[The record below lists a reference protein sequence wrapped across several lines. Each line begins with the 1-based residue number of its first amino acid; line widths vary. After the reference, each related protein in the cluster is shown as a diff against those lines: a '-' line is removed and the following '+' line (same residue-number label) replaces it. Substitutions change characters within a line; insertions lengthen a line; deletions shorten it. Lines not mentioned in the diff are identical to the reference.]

1 MFSVWIQRRFCFL
14 SSKSFTEDGFKEEA
28 DDLIKSLYCLLKLDE
43 GVGVRIVNCSS
54 LVDQSKLVSGTIVTL
69 QRTTFT
75 IIRILPPKARSLPT
89 DKLRITYISVN
100 VAVYLAQVVI
110 WVFIW
115 VNDNSTVELVGKIFM
130 SVVSFIAALGFLLYG
145 GRLFIMLIR
154 FPIESKGR
162 RKKLHEVVTVLVLL
176 CLSFT
181 ELCNRKVIQL
191 QVGSVTAICFTC
203 FLIRCIVGFQLS
215 LFIMNSIL
223 KAERES
229 QPRTGRINFIG
240 DSRNHIQPESEERH
254 GCVGGGGDGL
264 RPRRNNEAVDV
275 KVEDNQNGAEKS
287 RGGAAGAER
296 LQRM

>member
-69 QRTTFT
+69 QRTTIT

-89 DKLRITYISVN
+89 DKLQITYISVN

-115 VNDNSTVELVGKIFM
+115 VNGNSTVELVGKIFM

-145 GRLFIMLIR
+145 GRLFIMLRR

-162 RKKLHEVVTVLVLL
+162 RKKLHEV
-176 CLSFT
+176 
-181 ELCNRKVIQL
+181 
-191 QVGSVTAICFTC
+191 GSMTAICFTC
-203 FLIRCIVGFQLS
+203 FLIKCIVVGVSAFDRDFNSLS
-215 LFIMNSIL
+215 LS
-223 KAERES
+223 
-229 QPRTGRINFIG
+229 
-240 DSRNHIQPESEERH
+240 
-254 GCVGGGGDGL
+254 
-264 RPRRNNEAVDV
+264 
-275 KVEDNQNGAEKS
+275 
-287 RGGAAGAER
+287 
-296 LQRM
+296 

>member
-1 MFSVWIQRRFCFL
+1 MFSVWIQRRFCIL

-100 VAVYLAQVVI
+100 VAVYLAQVHVVI

-130 SVVSFIAALGFLLYG
+130 SVFQWHFLCVPFPCMLC
-145 GRLFIMLIR
+145 RLFIMLIR

-203 FLIRCIVGFQLS
+203 FPIRCIVGFQLS

-229 QPRTGRINFIG
+229 QV
-240 DSRNHIQPESEERH
+240 
-254 GCVGGGGDGL
+254 CL
-264 RPRRNNEAVDV
+264 
-275 KVEDNQNGAEKS
+275 
-287 RGGAAGAER
+287 
-296 LQRM
+296 

>member
-100 VAVYLAQVVI
+100 VAVYWLRLKSHIVIDVSYQVVI

-130 SVVSFIAALGFLLYG
+130 SVVSFIAALGFLLSEEG
-145 GRLFIMLIR
+145 NC
-154 FPIESKGR
+154 
-162 RKKLHEVVTVLVLL
+162 LL
-176 CLSFT
+176 C
-181 ELCNRKVIQL
+181 
-191 QVGSVTAICFTC
+191 
-203 FLIRCIVGFQLS
+203 
-215 LFIMNSIL
+215 
-223 KAERES
+223 
-229 QPRTGRINFIG
+229 
-240 DSRNHIQPESEERH
+240 
-254 GCVGGGGDGL
+254 
-264 RPRRNNEAVDV
+264 
-275 KVEDNQNGAEKS
+275 
-287 RGGAAGAER
+287 
-296 LQRM
+296 

>member
-75 IIRILPPKARSLPT
+75 IIRILPPK
-89 DKLRITYISVN
+89 
-100 VAVYLAQVVI
+100 VVI

-130 SVVSFIAALGFLLYG
+130 SVFQWHFLCVPFPCMLC
-145 GRLFIMLIR
+145 RLFIMLIR

-229 QPRTGRINFIG
+229 QV
-240 DSRNHIQPESEERH
+240 
-254 GCVGGGGDGL
+254 CL
-264 RPRRNNEAVDV
+264 
-275 KVEDNQNGAEKS
+275 
-287 RGGAAGAER
+287 
-296 LQRM
+296 

>member
-69 QRTTFT
+69 QRTTIT

-89 DKLRITYISVN
+89 DKLQITYISVN

-115 VNDNSTVELVGKIFM
+115 VNGNSTVELVGKIFM
-130 SVVSFIAALGFLLYG
+130 SGIVSFIAALGFLLYG
-145 GRLFIMLIR
+145 GRYFSMAFLILFIMLRR

-191 QVGSVTAICFTC
+191 QVGSMTAICFTC
-203 FLIRCIVGFQLS
+203 FLIKCIVVGVSAFDRDFNSLS
-215 LFIMNSIL
+215 LS
-223 KAERES
+223 
-229 QPRTGRINFIG
+229 
-240 DSRNHIQPESEERH
+240 
-254 GCVGGGGDGL
+254 
-264 RPRRNNEAVDV
+264 
-275 KVEDNQNGAEKS
+275 
-287 RGGAAGAER
+287 
-296 LQRM
+296 

>member
-69 QRTTFT
+69 QRTTIT

-115 VNDNSTVELVGKIFM
+115 VNGNSTVELVGKIFM

-145 GRLFIMLIR
+145 GRYFSMAFLILFIMLRR

-191 QVGSVTAICFTC
+191 QVGSMTAICFTC
-203 FLIRCIVGFQLS
+203 FLIKCIVGFQLS
-215 LFIMNSIL
+215 VFIMNSIL
-223 KAERES
+223 KAERE
-229 QPRTGRINFIG
+229 
-240 DSRNHIQPESEERH
+240 
-254 GCVGGGGDGL
+254 
-264 RPRRNNEAVDV
+264 
-275 KVEDNQNGAEKS
+275 
-287 RGGAAGAER
+287 
-296 LQRM
+296 LQVCL

>member
-14 SSKSFTEDGFKEEA
+14 SPKSFTEDGFKEEA
-28 DDLIKSLYCLLKLDE
+28 DDLIKSLYCLSKLDE
-43 GVGVRIVNCSS
+43 GVGVCIVNCSS

-69 QRTTFT
+69 QKTTFT
-75 IIRILPPKARSLPT
+75 IIRILPHKARSLPT

-145 GRLFIMLIR
+145 GRYFSMAFLILFIMIRR

-215 LFIMNSIL
+215 VFIMNSIL

-229 QPRTGRINFIG
+229 QV
-240 DSRNHIQPESEERH
+240 
-254 GCVGGGGDGL
+254 CL
-264 RPRRNNEAVDV
+264 
-275 KVEDNQNGAEKS
+275 
-287 RGGAAGAER
+287 
-296 LQRM
+296 

>member
-28 DDLIKSLYCLLKLDE
+28 DDLIKSLYCEFLISGLLKLDE

-75 IIRILPPKARSLPT
+75 IIRILPPKARSL
-89 DKLRITYISVN
+89 LRITYISVN

-115 VNDNSTVELVGKIFM
+115 LNDNSTVELVGKIFM
-130 SVVSFIAALGFLLYG
+130 SVVSFIAPLGFLLYG
-145 GRLFIMLIR
+145 GRYFSMAFLILFIMLRR

-203 FLIRCIVGFQLS
+203 FLIRCIVVGVSAFDRDFNSLS
-215 LFIMNSIL
+215 LS
-223 KAERES
+223 
-229 QPRTGRINFIG
+229 
-240 DSRNHIQPESEERH
+240 
-254 GCVGGGGDGL
+254 
-264 RPRRNNEAVDV
+264 
-275 KVEDNQNGAEKS
+275 
-287 RGGAAGAER
+287 
-296 LQRM
+296 

>member
-69 QRTTFT
+69 QRTTIT

-89 DKLRITYISVN
+89 DKLQITYISVN

-115 VNDNSTVELVGKIFM
+115 VNGNSTVELVGKIFM
-130 SVVSFIAALGFLLYG
+130 SGIVSFIAALGFLLYG
-145 GRLFIMLIR
+145 GRYFSMAFLILFIMLRR

-191 QVGSVTAICFTC
+191 QVGSMTAICFTC
-203 FLIRCIVGFQLS
+203 FLIKCIVGFQLS
-215 LFIMNSIL
+215 VFIMNSIL
-223 KAERES
+223 KAERE
-229 QPRTGRINFIG
+229 
-240 DSRNHIQPESEERH
+240 
-254 GCVGGGGDGL
+254 
-264 RPRRNNEAVDV
+264 
-275 KVEDNQNGAEKS
+275 
-287 RGGAAGAER
+287 
-296 LQRM
+296 LQVCL